1 MPLKIVRNDITKMN
15 TEAIVN
21 TANELVRADTGC
33 DIAIYRAAGYEKLLE
48 YRREHIGIRPEGDVF
63 ITPGFNLD
71 ARFIIHAVSPL
82 FINGKKNEEEKL
94 RGCYRKALKLASE
107 YKIKSIAFPLISTGS
122 FGYPLEEGMRIA
134 VDEINAFLDTSD
146 MLVYIVVFGEE
157 ATELGKSIY
166 PELDEFIN
174 LYYVTK
180 QQKAEYEDIML
191 ELLKEHLAG
200 KREDKSSIDGNRDTS
215 SDVSRS
221 YDELITS
228 FEKELEEKTI
238 ERPGTFSELLIDM
251 IDNKGMEYSDV
262 YSRAMVDRKLF
273 SKIKNNP
280 DYHPQKITVLCLCIG
295 AKLDLVETKEL
306 LSRAGYALS
315 PSDITDIIFAFFI
328 ENKHYSVID
337 IDIQLENYGLPCIIK

>member
-21 TANELVRADTGC
+21 TANELVKADTGC
-33 DIAIYRAAGYEKLLE
+33 DIAIYRAAGYDQLLE

-82 FINGKKNEEEKL
+82 FINGKKNEDEKL
-94 RGCYRKALKLASE
+94 RGCYSKALKLAAD
-107 YKIKSIAFPLISTGS
+107 YKIKSISFPLISTGS

-134 VDEINAFLDTSD
+134 VDEINAFLKNND

-157 ATELGKSIY
+157 ATELGKTIY

-174 LYYVTK
+174 FYYVSK
-180 QQKAEYEDIML
+180 QEKAEYEDVML

-200 KREDKSSIDGNRDTS
+200 KREDKTS
-215 SDVSRS
+215 TNEISKS

-238 ERPGTFSELLIDM
+238 ERPGTFSELLIEM
-251 IDNKGMEYSDV
+251 IDNNGMEYSDV
-262 YSRAMVDRKLF
+262 YGRAMVDRKLF

-280 DYHPQKITVLCLCIG
+280 DYHPQKITILCLCIG

>member
-21 TANELVRADTGC
+21 TANELVKADTGC
-33 DIAIYRAAGYEKLLE
+33 DIAIYRAAGYEELLE
-48 YRREHIGIRPEGDVF
+48 YRRVHIGIRPEGDVF

-82 FINGKKNEEEKL
+82 FINGKRNEEEKL
-94 RGCYRKALKLASE
+94 RGCYSKVLKLAAE
-107 YKIKSIAFPLISTGS
+107 YRIKSISFPLISTGS

-134 VDEINAFLDTSD
+134 VDEINAFLETHD

-174 LYYVTK
+174 LYYVSK
-180 QQKAEYEDIML
+180 QQKAEYEDVML
-191 ELLKEHLAG
+191 DLLKKHLAG
-200 KREDKSSIDGNRDTS
+200 RNEDKVLSDAT
-215 SDVSRS
+215 SDVSKS

-280 DYHPQKITVLCLCIG
+280 EYHPQKITVLCLCIG
-295 AKLDLVETKEL
+295 AKLDLIEAKEL